1 MKHWALDDNMTKENY
16 LLSIKTGAFIRTI
29 ESWIMK
35 VVTLVEHM
43 HTERLQIEAGP
54 KSIMDT

>member
-1 MKHWALDDNMTKENY
+1 MKQCALDHNLTKENY
-16 LLSIKTGAFIRTI
+16 LLAIKTGAFIRTL
-29 ESWIMK
+29 EPWVMK

-43 HTERLQIEAGP
+43 HTERLQVEAGP